1 MYGNYFNLDEGAF
14 SIAPNP
20 KYLYLS
26 QQHQEALAHLL
37 YGVTRPGGFVLITG
51 EIGTGKTTICRSL
64 FLEMPAETDI
74 ALIINPKL
82 NPNDL
87 LASICD
93 ELKVTYSKIHP
104 SSKTY
109 INNLNEHLIKA
120 HAEGRNTI
128 LIVDEAQNLSDDALE
143 HIRVLTNL
151 ETDEQKLLQIILI
164 GQPELRERLN
174 LPGLEQLNQ
183 RITARFHLRALSPK
197 EVKEYVRHRLKIGD
211 GDAEL
216 FSNSNIN
223 CMYKLTGGI
232 PRLINVLCDRTL
244 LGAYVNRKKKISND
258 IIRKAAREAL
268 GARVK
273 HRAVGINWAMVMALS
288 IAGLLVAA
296 TVLIFLYEKNPD
308 LFTVAKQG
316 PVVEQIVQTPAK
328 IPAKQ
333 SSSNVATIVEESSQ
347 AQLVISEPED
357 VTSAPVPASEVEEVK
372 AFVELAPELMANE
385 SVVESEDMQAVVT
398 PGFTPR
404 QQAFHTL
411 FELWQVNYDDDTL
424 EPCEF
429 ARQHGL
435 HCYTGNGDALQL
447 QRLNRPAILIVTQ
460 SSQVQEYPVIKQV
473 LRDEVVVA
481 EATGEYRVTWD
492 QIHASWQ
499 GDYVLLWKP
508 LAQIENIRPNTRGE
522 FVEQIDRNISIILN
536 RPPSGIAL
544 DEYSTSLV
552 NEVKTFQRMQNIVPD
567 GVIGPLTQM
576 YMNNLVR
583 SDVPK
588 LR

>member
-26 QQHQEALAHLL
+26 PQHQEALAHLL

-109 INNLNEHLIKA
+109 INNLNEHLIKT
-120 HAEGRNTI
+120 HAAGRNTI

-174 LPGLEQLNQ
+174 SPGLEQLNQ

-197 EVKEYVRHRLKIGD
+197 QVKEYVRHRLTIGD
-211 GDAEL
+211 GNAEL

-268 GARVK
+268 GTRVK
-273 HRAVGINWAMVMALS
+273 HGAVGINWAMVIALS

-308 LFTVAKQG
+308 FFAAAKQG
-316 PVVEQIVQTPAK
+316 PAIEEIVQTPAK
-328 IPAKQ
+328 IPAQQ
-333 SSSNVATIVEESSQ
+333 SISNIASLVEKPPQ
-347 AQLVISEPED
+347 PQQIISESEE
-357 VTSAPVPASEVEEVK
+357 VTSVPLSVAAEVK
-372 AFVELAPELMANE
+372 ASLEPESELMANE
-385 SVVESEDMQAVVT
+385 SAVASEDKHAVVT
-398 PGFTPR
+398 PSFTPR
-404 QQAFHTL
+404 QQAFHAL
-411 FELWQVNYDDDTL
+411 FALWQVKYDDDSL

-429 ARQHGL
+429 AKLHGL
-435 HCYTGNGDALQL
+435 HCYSGSGDTLQL
-447 QRLNRPAILIVTQ
+447 QRLNRPVILIVEQ
-460 SSQVQEYPVIKQV
+460 SSQVQEYPVIKQM
-473 LRDEVVVA
+473 LQDEVVVV

-492 QIHASWQ
+492 QIHTSWQ
-499 GDYVLLWKP
+499 GEYVLLWKP
-508 LAQIENIRPNTRGE
+508 LSQIENIRPNTRGE

-536 RPPSGIAL
+536 RPPSRIGL

>member
-1 MYGNYFNLDEGAF
+1 MDEGAF

-26 QQHQEALAHLL
+26 PQHQEALAHLL
-37 YGVTRPGGFVLITG
+37 YGVTRTGGFVLITG

-109 INNLNEHLIKA
+109 INNLNEHLIKT

-174 LPGLEQLNQ
+174 SPGLEQLNQ

-197 EVKEYVRHRLKIGD
+197 QVKEYVRHRLKIGD
-211 GDAEL
+211 GDTEL

-232 PRLINVLCDRTL
+232 PRLVNVLCDRTL
-244 LGAYVNRKKKISND
+244 LGAYVSRKKKISND

-268 GARVK
+268 GTRIK

-288 IAGLLVAA
+288 IACLLVAA

-308 LFTVAKQG
+308 FFAATKQD
-316 PVVEQIVQTPAK
+316 PVVKEIARTPTK

-333 SSSNVATIVEESSQ
+333 PSSNVAILVEESSQ
-347 AQLVISEPED
+347 PQQVISEPED
-357 VTSAPVPASEVEEVK
+357 VTSAPLPVAEAEEVEVS
-372 AFVELAPELMANE
+372 VEPELIVNE
-385 SVVESEDMQAVVT
+385 SAAESEDKQAVGT
-398 PGFTPR
+398 PSFTPR
-404 QQAFHTL
+404 QQAFHSL
-411 FELWQVNYDDDTL
+411 FELWQVKYDDDTL

-447 QRLNRPAILIVTQ
+447 QRLNRPVVLIVEQ

-473 LRDEVVVA
+473 LQDEVVVV

-492 QIHASWQ
+492 QIHTSWQ

-508 LAQIENIRPNTRGE
+508 LSQIENIRPNTRGE
-522 FVEQIDRNISIILN
+522 FVEHIDRNISIILN
-536 RPPSGIAL
+536 RPPSGIGL
-544 DEYSTSLV
+544 DEYNTSLV

>member
-1 MYGNYFNLDEGAF
+1 M
-14 SIAPNP
+14 
-20 KYLYLS
+20 
-26 QQHQEALAHLL
+26 L

-93 ELKVTYSKIHP
+93 ELKISYSKIHP

-109 INNLNEHLIKA
+109 INNLNEHLIKT

-174 LPGLEQLNQ
+174 SPDLEQLNQ

-232 PRLINVLCDRTL
+232 PRLVNVLCDRTL
-244 LGAYVNRKKKISND
+244 LGAYVSRKKKISND

-268 GARVK
+268 GTRVK

-288 IAGLLVAA
+288 IAALLVAA
-296 TVLIFLYEKNPD
+296 TVLIFFYEKNPD
-308 LFTVAKQG
+308 LFAAAKQS
-316 PVVEQIVQTPAK
+316 PIVAEIAQTPAK
-328 IPAKQ
+328 IPAKHPVSNIATMVEQ
-333 SSSNVATIVEESSQ
+333 SEQ
-347 AQLVISEPED
+347 VISEPEE
-357 VTSAPVPASEVEEVK
+357 AASEPLSEAEEVE
-372 AFVELAPELMANE
+372 ASGELEPELMTNE
-385 SVVESEDMQAVVT
+385 SATESEDKQTGVT
-398 PGFTPR
+398 PNFTPR

-429 ARQHGL
+429 ARHHGL

-447 QRLNRPAILIVTQ
+447 QRLNRPAILIVEQ
-460 SSQVQEYPVIKQV
+460 PSQVQEYPVIRQV
-473 LRDEVVVA
+473 LQDEVVVV
-481 EATGEYRVTWD
+481 EATGEYRITWD

-508 LAQIENIRPNTRGE
+508 LSQIENIRPNTRGE

-536 RPPSGIAL
+536 RPPSRTDL
-544 DEYSTSLV
+544 DEYNASLV
-552 NEVKTFQRMQNIVPD
+552 DEVKTFQRMQNIVPD